1 MIGARELGQN
11 CMAVLRNQNAF
22 DVSVSF
28 AFCSLKKKNKTL
40 RAGKKFY
47 VAYFIYLCI
56 YVCTYVCIYLEKP
69 QTIFWQCLKACRI
82 LVPWPGTGL
91 GPWQWKPRVLTTGL
105 LEKSQENPKPL
116 IFNMSY
122 LVMKT
127 VQNDPLQPMGP
138 RNPPFPGAQETPAP
152 RDESGER
159 WVSGE

>member
-1 MIGARELGQN
+1 MRARS
-11 CMAVLRNQNAF
+11 VLHGYITKSKCFWCICQLCILF
-22 DVSVSF
+22 I
-28 AFCSLKKKNKTL
+28 KKKTL

-56 YVCTYVCIYLEKP
+56 YLEKP
-69 QTIFWQCLKACRI
+69 QTIFWPCRKACRI

-105 LEKSQENPKPL
+105 PEKSQENPKPL

-122 LVMKT
+122 MVMKT
-127 VQNDPLQPMGP
+127 VQYDPLQPMGP
-138 RNPPFPGAQETPAP
+138 RNPPFPGSQETPAP